1 MQMYLSKRRG
11 VWYSN
16 VAVILLFCSCGG
28 SVLLPKFN
36 NCITKMEVGCLKHPG
51 ASTVGSQL
59 LDEDCSHG
67 WQILA
72 TQP

>member
-1 MQMYLSKRRG
+1 
-11 VWYSN
+11 
-16 VAVILLFCSCGG
+16 
-28 SVLLPKFN
+28 
-36 NCITKMEVGCLKHPG
+36 MEVVSLRHPG

-72 TQP
+72 TEPPPGRGDRHLSH